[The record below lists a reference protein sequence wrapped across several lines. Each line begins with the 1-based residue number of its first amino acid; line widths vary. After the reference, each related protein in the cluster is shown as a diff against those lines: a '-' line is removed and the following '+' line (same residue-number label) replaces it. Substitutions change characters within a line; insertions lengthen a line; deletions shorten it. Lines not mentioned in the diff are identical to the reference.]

1 MTFNKK
7 ALAKSYAA
15 KFLLNNDALWVAEE
29 MYSIMEESL
38 QYDQINKQDLT
49 KDFLTDIIE
58 IMNSIDENF
67 TVQVTK
73 EYLNLT
79 IELAGYKKKKWTNL
93 KDLK

>member
-1 MTFNKK
+1 
-7 ALAKSYAA
+7 LAKSYAA
-15 KFLLNNDALWVAEE
+15 KFLLKNDALWVAEE

-38 QYDQINKQDLT
+38 QHDQINKQDLT

-79 IELAGYKKKKWTNL
+79 IELAGYKKKK
-93 KDLK
+93 

>member
-1 MTFNKK
+1 M
-7 ALAKSYAA
+7 AKSYAA
-15 KFLLNNDALWVAEE
+15 KFLLKNDALWVAEE

-38 QYDQINKQDLT
+38 QHDQINKQDLT

-79 IELAGYKKKKWTNL
+79 IELAGYKKKK
-93 KDLK
+93 

>member
-1 MTFNKK
+1 
-7 ALAKSYAA
+7 
-15 KFLLNNDALWVAEE
+15 

-38 QYDQINKQDLT
+38 QYDQTDKQELT

-58 IMNSIDENF
+58 IMNSIDEKF

-79 IELAGYKKKKWTNL
+79 LELAGYKNKKK
-93 KDLK
+93 

>member
-1 MTFNKK
+1 VTFNKK

-15 KFLLNNDALWVAEE
+15 KFLLKNDALWVAEE

-38 QYDQINKQDLT
+38 QHDQINKQDLT

-79 IELAGYKKKKWTNL
+79 IELAGYKKKK
-93 KDLK
+93 

>member
-38 QYDQINKQDLT
+38 QYDQTDKQELT

-58 IMNSIDENF
+58 IMNKFERLEIISYIGIGF
-67 TVQVTK
+67 TLAYIINTI
-73 EYLNLT
+73 LLT
-79 IELAGYKKKKWTNL
+79 FT
-93 KDLK
+93 